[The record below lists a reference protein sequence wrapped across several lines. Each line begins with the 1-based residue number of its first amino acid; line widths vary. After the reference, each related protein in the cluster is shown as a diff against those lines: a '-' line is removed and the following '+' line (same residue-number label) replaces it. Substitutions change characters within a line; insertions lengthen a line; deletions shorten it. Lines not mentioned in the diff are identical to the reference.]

1 MIAKL
6 LGRAGSGPAVAYVPG
21 IDGSGELLLGTAARI
36 AELFTLM
43 RFRYLPEGEDSYPH
57 LAASIMQEVKAQGFA
72 RCILL
77 TESFGG
83 GVSFQAALDDPEGVC
98 ALLVVNSFVH
108 YRRRLR
114 LGLARLTAPLVPKIC
129 FHGGRK
135 LFAPWSLFG
144 KRTDREALAAFRAHC
159 GTYFDEGY
167 RRRLRMIQEL
177 DLRAR
182 LAEVRQAVLLVASD
196 RDKIVDSLRSA
207 KEMLDA
213 LPNAE
218 LQIVEGGGHLILPLR
233 DEPWVQRLEELQAKP
248 PCDR

>member
-6 LGRAGSGPAVAYVPG
+6 LAREGSGPPVAYVPG
-21 IDGSGELLLGTAARI
+21 VDGSGELLLGTAARI
-36 AELFTLM
+36 AECFTLM
-43 RFRYLPEGEDSYPH
+43 RFHYLPEGEDSYPH
-57 LAASIMQEVKAQGFA
+57 LAASVMKEIKAQGFG

-83 GVSFQAALDDPEGVC
+83 GVSFQAALDFPEQVC

-144 KRTDREALAAFRAHC
+144 KRTDPAALAAFRAHC
-159 GTYFDEGY
+159 GTYFDIGY

-177 DLRAR
+177 DLRPR
-182 LAEVRQAVLLVASD
+182 LGEVHQPVLLVASD
-196 RDKIVDSLRSA
+196 QDKVVDSVRSSR
-207 KEMLDA
+207 EMLAA

-218 LQIVEGGGHLILPLR
+218 LQIAEGGGHLILPLR
-233 DEPWVQRLEELQAKP
+233 DEPWVQRLERLQAKCP
-248 PCDR
+248 